1 MKLAKVHVQN
11 YRSVEDSGEFSIGDV
26 TCLVGKNEAGKTAVL
41 NALHQLRPY
50 GEAEKAYDKVIDYP
64 RRFRADYKQRHSGNE
79 ALVCSSE
86 WTLTDSEIVALDAAF
101 GEGAYNGSTV
111 TISKYYE
118 SAGASWTLPIDERK
132 VLANKIAAHRLD
144 AVEAEPLKIAVRTA
158 SAVKI
163 LSELPSPSDKQ
174 SALLGELKAYPSSSA
189 ASHARAI
196 LNKTTPKFKLFSHF
210 DRMSGEVQV
219 EKIVSDRDNDRLTRP
234 DAIFLQ
240 FLEYAGTD
248 LADISGANRYE
259 ELKSECEAASNRLTD
274 QIFEYW
280 SQNTALEVEV
290 DVSPGRPGDL
300 APFNA
305 GTVIRARVK
314 NTNHRASVPF
324 SERSAGFIW
333 FFSFLV
339 EFTQIK
345 NEDGNVIILLDEP
358 GLTLHGKAQR
368 DLLRYVYEQLSPHHQ
383 VIFTTHSPF
392 LIPSDDL
399 AAVRVVEDVVN
410 RLANGRMEVLG
421 TKVRSDAL
429 ATDRDT
435 LFPLQGALG
444 YDIAQSLFIGEHT
457 LLVEGPSDIL
467 YLKAASQALRKT
479 GRTGLDTR
487 WVICPSGGIDK
498 LQPFISLFGGNGLHV
513 AALSDFG
520 ATDRRKVEQLLAS
533 NILQTGHFFTTSDF
547 VDQDHSDIEDF
558 FGVDGYLEI
567 VNATYGKDL
576 KPKLIAANFS
586 AVEPKSERVVKMVE
600 GVFRLKPTW
609 PDFDHFTPSSWFF
622 EHPIEASDL
631 LSRNPESVDR
641 FEKLFV
647 ALNKLL

>member
-1 MKLAKVHVQN
+1 MRLKQVHIKN
-11 YRSVEDSGEFSIGDV
+11 YRSVEDSEPFTIGDV

-50 GEAEKAYDKVIDYP
+50 GEEEEEYDKVIDYP
-64 RRFRADYKQRHSGNE
+64 RRFRAEYKQRHGGSE
-79 ALVCSSE
+79 ALVCSSDWSLSDAE
-86 WTLTDSEIVALDAAF
+86 VAALTNAF
-101 GEGAYNGSTV
+101 GEGAYTGANAK
-111 TISKYYE
+111 ISKYYG
-118 SAGASWTLPIDERK
+118 SVGTHWNLPVNEK
-132 VLANKIAAHRLD
+132 VVLENMMKRHRFD
-144 AVEAEPLKIAVRTA
+144 AVEAGPLKDVSTTA
-158 SAVKI
+158 AAAKI
-163 LSELPSPSDKQ
+163 LSELTSPSDKQ
-174 SALLGELKAYPSSSA
+174 SALLDEIKKFPGHSA
-189 ASHARAI
+189 LSKARAI
-196 LNKTTPKFKLFSHF
+196 LDATTPRFKLFSHF

-219 EKIVSDRDNDRLTRP
+219 EKILADRANGRLSRS

-248 LADISGANRYE
+248 LEDISGADRYE
-259 ELKSECEAASNRLTD
+259 ELKSECESASNRLTD

-290 DVSPGRPGDL
+290 DVSPGRAGDP
-300 APFNA
+300 APFDK
-305 GTVIRARVK
+305 GTVIRSRVK

-368 DLLRYVYEQLSPHHQ
+368 DLLRYIYEKLKPHHQ

-392 LIPSDDL
+392 LIPSEDL
-399 AAVRVVEDVVN
+399 SAVRVVEDVIKPT
-410 RLANGRMEVLG
+410 ANGRVEVHG
-421 TKVRSDAL
+421 TKVRSDTL

-467 YLKAASQALRKT
+467 FLKAASRALEKQGGTR
-479 GRTGLDTR
+479 LDPR

-520 ATDRRKVEQLLAS
+520 PTDRRKVEQILSS
-533 NILQTGHFFTTSDF
+533 NILKSGHFFTTSDF
-547 VDQDHSDIEDF
+547 LDQDHSDIEDF
-558 FGVDGYLEI
+558 FGPEAYVEI
-567 VNATYGKDL
+567 VNSSYKL
-576 KPKLIAANFS
+576 KPKLKIEDLS
-586 AVEPKSERVVKMVE
+586 DVEPKSDRIVKMVE
-600 GVFRLKPTW
+600 GVFRLRPAW
-609 PDFDHFTPSSWFF
+609 PEFDHFGPASWYFENPEEASRILA
-622 EHPIEASDL
+622 EHPEAGA
-631 LSRNPESVDR
+631 R
-641 FEKLFV
+641 FEKLFI
-647 ALNKLL
+647 ALNQLL

>member
-1 MKLAKVHVQN
+1 MRLSKVHVQN
-11 YRSVEDSGEFSIGDV
+11 YRSVEDSGEFAISDV

-50 GEAEKAYDKVIDYP
+50 GEEEKAYDKVIDYP
-64 RRFRADYKQRHSGNE
+64 RRFRADYKQRHDGAE

-86 WTLTDSEIVALDAAF
+86 WVLTAPEIAALTAAF
-101 GEGAYNGSTV
+101 GEGAYTGGTV

-118 SAGASWTLPIDERK
+118 DAAPHWLLPIDDRK
-132 VLANKIAAHRLD
+132 ALANKIAAHRLD
-144 AVEAEPLKIAVRTA
+144 ELEAEPLKVASSTA
-158 SAVKI
+158 AAAKI

-174 SALLGELKAYPSSSA
+174 TALLAELKTYPSNSVL
-189 ASHARAI
+189 HRARDI

-210 DRMSGEVQV
+210 DRMAGEVQV
-219 EKIVSDRDNDRLTRP
+219 DKIVKDRDNNRLSRP

-248 LADISGANRYE
+248 LADISDANRYE

-290 DVSPGRPGDL
+290 DVSPGRPGDEP
-300 APFNA
+300 PFNT

-368 DLLRYVYEQLSPHHQ
+368 DLLRYIYEQLSPHHQ

-399 AAVRVVEDVVN
+399 AAVRVVEDVVK
-410 RLANGRMEVLG
+410 RLPTGRMEVSG

-467 YLKAASQALRKT
+467 YLKGASHALRKL
-479 GRTGLDTR
+479 GRTSLDPR

-498 LQPFISLFGGNGLHV
+498 LQPFVSLFGGNGLHI

-520 ATDRRKVEQLLAS
+520 PNDRRKIEQLLAS
-533 NILQTGHFFTTSDF
+533 NILQSGHFFTTSDF
-547 VDQDHSDIEDF
+547 VDQDHSDVEDF

-567 VNATYGKDL
+567 VNSTYGKEL
-576 KPKLIAANFS
+576 KPKLTATNFS
-586 AVEPKSERVVKMVE
+586 TVEPKSDRVVKMVE
-600 GVFRLKPTW
+600 GVFRLKPDW

-622 EHPIEASDL
+622 EHASEASDL
-631 LSRNPESVDR
+631 LSRNTEAADR
-641 FEKLFV
+641 FEKLFA
-647 ALNKLL
+647 ALNELL

>member
-1 MKLAKVHVQN
+1 MRRSSVGQN
-11 YRSVEDSGEFSIGDV
+11 GPFSGAEIR
-26 TCLVGKNEAGKTAVL
+26 
-41 NALHQLRPY
+41 ALT
-50 GEAEKAYDKVIDYP
+50 E
-64 RRFRADYKQRHSGNE
+64 
-79 ALVCSSE
+79 
-86 WTLTDSEIVALDAAF
+86 AF
-101 GEGAYNGSTV
+101 GEGTYTGGGA
-111 TISKYYE
+111 TISKYYG
-118 SAGASWTLPIDERK
+118 SAGTHWKVPVDEK
-132 VLANKIAAHRLD
+132 VILENKLKQHRFD
-144 AVEAEPLKIAVRTA
+144 AVEAGPLKDVSRTA
-158 SAVKI
+158 AAVKV

-174 SALLGELKAYPSSSA
+174 KALLEELKTFPANSGA
-189 ASHARAI
+189 AKARAI
-196 LNKTTPKFKLFSHF
+196 LDATTPRFKLFSHF

-219 EKIVSDRDNDRLTRP
+219 EKILSDRDHSRLSRS

-248 LADISGANRYE
+248 LEDISGADRYE
-259 ELKSECEAASNRLTD
+259 ELKSECESASNRLTD

-290 DVSPGRPGDL
+290 DVSPGRAGDPP
-300 APFNA
+300 PFNT
-305 GTVIRARVK
+305 GTVIRSRVK

-339 EFTQIK
+339 EFTQIR

-368 DLLRYVYEQLSPHHQ
+368 DLLRYVYEQLKPHHQ

-392 LIPSDDL
+392 LIPSEDL
-399 AAVRVVEDVVN
+399 AAVRVVEDVT
-410 RLANGRMEVLG
+410 RPLPNGRLEVLG

-467 YLKAASQALRKT
+467 FLKAASQALRKQGKT
-479 GRTGLDTR
+479 HLDPR

-520 ATDRRKVEQLLAS
+520 PTDRRKVEQILSA
-533 NILQTGHFFTTSDF
+533 NILKSGHFFTTSDF
-547 VDQDHSDIEDF
+547 LEQEHSDVEDF
-558 FGVDGYLEI
+558 FGPKTYVDI
-567 VNATYGKDL
+567 VNAAYGL
-576 KPKLIAANFS
+576 KPKLKVSDFS
-586 AVEPKSERVVKMVE
+586 EVEPKSERVVKMVE
-600 GVFRLKPTW
+600 GVFRLRPAW
-609 PDFDHFTPSSWFF
+609 PDFDHFTPASWFF
-622 EHPIEASDL
+622 ENSAEAAQAITDD
-631 LSRNPESVDR
+631 PETAER
-641 FEKLFV
+641 FEKLFS
-647 ALNKLL
+647 ALNELL